1 MDIEIREVEESDAR
15 DLMNFLVAVG
25 DETDN
30 LSFSGS
36 SLKLD
41 EESEARF
48 IKRFKSNKKNLMLI
62 AELDGEIVGNAS
74 VERERVPRY
83 SHRAELSV
91 VVKKKYWGN
100 GIGSRLL
107 ELLIDFCR
115 NSGVEILYLEA
126 RADNARALDLY
137 RKFGFSL
144 IGNYKNFFK
153 IDGKYY
159 DAALMTL
166 EI

>member
-1 MDIEIREVEESDAR
+1 M
-15 DLMNFLVAVG
+15 
-25 DETDN
+25 
-30 LSFSGS
+30 
-36 SLKLD
+36 
-41 EESEARF
+41 
-48 IKRFKSNKKNLMLI
+48 
-62 AELDGEIVGNAS
+62 
-74 VERERVPRY
+74 PRY

>member
-1 MDIEIREVEESDAR
+1 MDIEIREVEERDAR

-36 SLKLD
+36 GLKLD